1 MVLTLRPSRMWRDDG
16 DSAGEGTSQRWL
28 VGDWGGVRWAA
39 APPGAAGA
47 SMCPRSEAEPSG
59 AANRLVVR
67 RRKDDQKNES
77 IVAEPKSPTPPYTWG
92 TTHAAWNLLTA
103 HRAREHHRSRHAHH
117 SQPTPEQTQGRHMVP
132 ARTE

>member
-1 MVLTLRPSRMWRDDG
+1 MWRDDG
-16 DSAGEGTSQRWL
+16 DSAGEGTSRRWL

-67 RRKDDQKNES
+67 RREEDQKN
-77 IVAEPKSPTPPYTWG
+77 V
-92 TTHAAWNLLTA
+92 
-103 HRAREHHRSRHAHH
+103 
-117 SQPTPEQTQGRHMVP
+117 
-132 ARTE
+132 